1 MGKVFLVIDDDM
13 VSQFTARY
21 AVQQSNFDAQIYV
34 CDSATEALNLLT
46 ELKDE
51 NKPIP
56 DYILLDLIMP
66 EMTGWEFIDEL
77 QSYNGSLNQMKIFI
91 MSAFTNAK
99 DRERAKN
106 HRAIDGYYEKPI
118 SRNMIQAIT
127 K

>member
-34 CDSATEALNLLT
+34 CESATEALNLLT
-46 ELKDE
+46 ELKHE

-77 QSYNGSLNQMKIFI
+77 QSYNGSLDQMKIFI

>member
-46 ELKDE
+46 ELKEE

-77 QSYNGSLNQMKIFI
+77 QNHNGSLNQMKIFI

-106 HRAIDGYYEKPI
+106 HIAIDGYYEKPI